1 MKLRFTASIA
11 AVALAVTACAT
22 SPTGRNQ
29 VLLYSESQLAEMGD
43 QAFSG
48 MKEELKISNKAV
60 QNSYVECVA
69 NAITAKVPNSV
80 FDGTWEVVV
89 FDDEQ
94 VNAFAL
100 PGGKIGVY
108 TGLLNV
114 AENQHQLAAVIGH
127 EVGHVIAE
135 HGNERMSQ
143 STLINMGTQAAGAAL
158 AMNEV
163 SQTAPIMAA
172 IGLGLQVGVQ
182 LPFSR
187 THESEADVI
196 GLQLMAM
203 SGFDPRQS
211 VNLWQNMDAASSGE
225 RPLELLS
232 THPAPQT
239 RISNLQAN
247 MNAAYNDYQA
257 SAYRPSCGQFIAI
270 ANVKQSK
277 KNATLMWRF
286 CIRE

>member
-1 MKLRFTASIA
+1 MKIKLVAPIA
-11 AVALAVTACAT
+11 AIVVSVLTACST

-29 VLLYSESQLAEMGD
+29 VLLYSDAELAQMGD

-48 MKEELKISNKAV
+48 MKEELKISTRQVENQYV
-60 QNSYVECVA
+60 QCVSK
-69 NAITAKVPNSV
+69 AITANVPSTI
-80 FDGTWEVVV
+80 FSGQWEVVV

-143 STLINMGTQAAGAAL
+143 STLINAGTQAVGQVL
-158 AMNEV
+158 AVNDV
-163 SQTAPIMAA
+163 AQSGPIMAA
-172 IGLGLQVGVQ
+172 IGLGVQVGVQ

-187 THESEADVI
+187 THESEADLI

-211 VNLWQNMDAASSGE
+211 VDLWQNMDAANNGE

-239 RISNLQAN
+239 RIENLQAN
-247 MNAAYNDYQA
+247 MTPAYADFQ
-257 SAYRPSCGQFIAI
+257 STTSRPNCQ
-270 ANVKQSK
+270 
-277 KNATLMWRF
+277 
-286 CIRE
+286 

>member
-1 MKLRFTASIA
+1 MKLEQLVVEVSGSDALKFLKGLVMKLKFTASALIA
-11 AVALAVTACAT
+11 ATLTLTACAT

-29 VLLYSESQLAEMGD
+29 VLLFSESQLAQMGD
-43 QAFSG
+43 QAFTG
-48 MKEELKISNKAV
+48 MKEELKISNKSV

-69 NAITAKVPNSV
+69 NAITAQVPASV
-80 FDGTWEVVV
+80 FNGQWEVVV

-143 STLINMGTQAAGAAL
+143 STLINMGSQAVGQVLAA
-158 AMNEV
+158 NEV
-163 SQTAPIMAA
+163 PQSGPIMAA
-172 IGLGLQVGVQ
+172 IGLGVQVGVQ

-196 GLQLMAM
+196 GLQLMAK

-211 VNLWQNMDAASSGE
+211 VNLWQNMDAASGGN
-225 RPLELLS
+225 RPMELLS

-239 RISNLQAN
+239 RIDNLRAN
-247 MNAAYNDYQA
+247 MPDAYADYQA
-257 SAYRPSCGQFIAI
+257 TAYRPNC
-270 ANVKQSK
+270 
-277 KNATLMWRF
+277 R
-286 CIRE
+286 

>member
-1 MKLRFTASIA
+1 MKLK
-11 AVALAVTACAT
+11 LAVTAIVTALALSSCAT

-29 VLLYSESQLAEMGD
+29 VLLYSEGQLAQMGD
-43 QAFSG
+43 QAFTG
-48 MKEELKISNKAV
+48 MKEELKISNKPV

-69 NAITAKVPNSV
+69 KAITAQVPASV
-80 FDGTWEVVV
+80 FDGVWEVVV

-114 AENQHQLAAVIGH
+114 AQNQDQLAAVIGH

-143 STLINMGTQAAGAAL
+143 STLINIGTQAVGQVLAA
-158 AMNEV
+158 NEV
-163 SQTAPIMAA
+163 SQSGPIMAA
-172 IGLGLQVGVQ
+172 IGLGVQVGVQ

-187 THESEADVI
+187 THESEAVLI
-196 GLQLMAM
+196 GLQLMAR

-211 VNLWQNMDAASSGE
+211 VDLWQNMEAASSGN
-225 RPLELLS
+225 RPMELLS

-239 RISNLQAN
+239 RIENLKAN
-247 MNAAYNDYQA
+247 MS
-257 SAYRPSCGQFIAI
+257 SAFTDFQSSSSRPRCS
-270 ANVKQSK
+270 
-277 KNATLMWRF
+277 
-286 CIRE
+286 

>member
-1 MKLRFTASIA
+1 MKMTFKKIA
-11 AVALAVTACAT
+11 VIATVLSLTACAT
-22 SPTGRNQ
+22 SPTGRKQ
-29 VLLYSESQLAEMGD
+29 VLLYSESQLAQMGD
-43 QAFSG
+43 QAFAG
-48 MKEELKISNKAV
+48 MKEELTISNKPV

-69 NAITAKVPNSV
+69 RSITAQVPASV
-80 FDGTWEVVV
+80 FSGQWEVVV

-114 AENQHQLAAVIGH
+114 AKNQHQLAAVIGH

-143 STLINMGTQAAGAAL
+143 STLINVGTQAVGQVLAA
-158 AMNEV
+158 NEV
-163 SQTAPIMAA
+163 AQSGPIMAA
-172 IGLGLQVGVQ
+172 IGLGMQVGVQ

-196 GLQLMAM
+196 GLDLMAK
-203 SGFDPRQS
+203 SGFNPKQS
-211 VNLWQNMDAASSGE
+211 VELWQNMDKANSGK
-225 RPLELLS
+225 RPIELLS

-239 RISNLQAN
+239 RIKNLQAH
-247 MNAAYNDYQA
+247 MSSALAQYKAAPN
-257 SAYRPSCGQFIAI
+257 RPNCTI
-270 ANVKQSK
+270 
-277 KNATLMWRF
+277 
-286 CIRE
+286 

>member
-1 MKLRFTASIA
+1 MKMTFTASAVLA
-11 AVALAVTACAT
+11 ATLALVGCAT

-29 VLLYSESQLAEMGD
+29 VLLYSESQLSQMGD
-43 QAFSG
+43 QAFSS
-48 MKEELKISNKAV
+48 MKEELKVSSKRV

-69 NAITAKVPNSV
+69 NAITAQVPASV
-80 FDGTWEVVV
+80 FDGQWEVVV

-127 EVGHVIAE
+127 EVGHVIAH

-143 STLINMGTQAAGAAL
+143 STLINIGTQAVGQVLEA
-158 AMNEV
+158 NEV
-163 SQTAPIMAA
+163 SQSGPIMAA
-172 IGLGLQVGVQ
+172 IGLGVQVGVQ
-182 LPFSR
+182 LPYSR
-187 THESEADVI
+187 SHESEADVI
-196 GLQLMAM
+196 GLDLMAK

-211 VNLWQNMDAASSGE
+211 VNLWQNMEAASGTNRSM
-225 RPLELLS
+225 ELLS

-239 RISNLQAN
+239 RIDNLQNN
-247 MNAAYNDYQA
+247 MPNAFASYQA
-257 SAYRPSCGQFIAI
+257 SGARPSC
-270 ANVKQSK
+270 KS
-277 KNATLMWRF
+277 
-286 CIRE
+286 